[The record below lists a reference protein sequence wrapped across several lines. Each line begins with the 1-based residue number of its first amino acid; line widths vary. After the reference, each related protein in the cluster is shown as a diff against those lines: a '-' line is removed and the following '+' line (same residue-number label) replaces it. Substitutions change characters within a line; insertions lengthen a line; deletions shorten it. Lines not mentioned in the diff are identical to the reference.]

1 MDKSKSPHLQTP
13 GEREEFLNNS
23 LLLPPTLTDIFNIS
37 FAMIPV
43 LHNIVIKIL
52 NLYKILVIQHC
63 SLIQF
68 RFIDYKAG
76 SGNKDNY

>member
-37 FAMIPV
+37 FALIPV
-43 LHNIVIKIL
+43 LHNIVIKDTL
-52 NLYKILVIQHC
+52 PLVDSQLVQNTCHPALQPDTIQ
-63 SLIQF
+63 I
-68 RFIDYKAG
+68 Y
-76 SGNKDNY
+76 

>member
-43 LHNIVIKIL
+43 LHNIVIKDDS
-52 NLYKILVIQHC
+52 LVDSQLVQNTCHPALQPDTLQI
-63 SLIQF
+63 
-68 RFIDYKAG
+68 Y
-76 SGNKDNY
+76 

>member
-43 LHNIVIKIL
+43 LHNIVIKDT
-52 NLYKILVIQHC
+52 LVDSQLVQNTCHPALQPDTIQ
-63 SLIQF
+63 I
-68 RFIDYKAG
+68 Y
-76 SGNKDNY
+76 

>member
-43 LHNIVIKIL
+43 LHNIVIKDTGGFSTCTKYLSSSI
-52 NLYKILVIQHC
+52 
-63 SLIQF
+63 
-68 RFIDYKAG
+68 AA
-76 SGNKDNY
+76 

>member
-37 FAMIPV
+37 FALIPV
-43 LHNIVIKIL
+43 LHNIVIKDT
-52 NLYKILVIQHC
+52 LVDSQLVQNTCHPALQPDTIQ
-63 SLIQF
+63 I
-68 RFIDYKAG
+68 Y
-76 SGNKDNY
+76 